1 MLCLSSLCIGFQINC
16 ISQLT
21 ASGAP
26 GSTVPVT
33 VPQPTFSGNSGNVL
47 FAYVA
52 GGTNA
57 NPVSVTVPA
66 SGTST
71 VNVEV
76 FAFVSATESTA
87 CIIPIEVTGHYTQ

>member
-16 ISQLT
+16 VSQLT

-33 VPQPTFSGNSGNVL
+33 VPQPTFSGNSGNVQFFYL
-47 FAYVA
+47 V
-52 GGTNA
+52 GTTNA

-76 FAFVSATESTA
+76 FAVVSGTESAT
-87 CIIPIEVTGHYTQ
+87 CIIPIQVTGHYTQ